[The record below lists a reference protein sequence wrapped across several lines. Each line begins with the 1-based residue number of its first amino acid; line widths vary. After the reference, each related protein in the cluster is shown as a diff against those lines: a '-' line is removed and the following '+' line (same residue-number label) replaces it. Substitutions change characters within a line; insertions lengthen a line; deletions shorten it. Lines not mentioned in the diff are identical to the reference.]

1 MRNTI
6 HIPKPSYPW
15 PTVYSPISETFYE
28 EESDWYDND
37 YDFMSPE
44 SIKRYK
50 KQRIVQVGAFMS
62 PTTVDRDIFRPI
74 GRFAVYVTTFDDY
87 VELMPLDELKIFRD
101 RIFEVMTWD
110 DPRLEEKGILHQ
122 MAAARK
128 EWLANGMP
136 QFWIERISTN
146 FHRFI
151 TYGIMEETPFKLN
164 KTYPSLARYL
174 MIRAYSIGMVT
185 YGDLIEP
192 ATGFALPVDIYNH
205 PVIQRLVMVLSNIIA
220 IQNDYASIRKELT
233 IESER
238 FNIIFI
244 LQHEHKITFDE
255 ACMEG
260 LRIHD
265 EFVKEMESL
274 SVCLPDFSPYQKEVE
289 NYVYHMKLMVTG
301 CNAWYYE
308 GGTQRYNPEGFA
320 VTPNGQLPIP
330 LDFDVK
336 HVSQKQEIC
345 RTQ

>member
-1 MRNTI
+1 MQNII
-6 HIPKPSYPW
+6 HIPKPAYPW
-15 PTVYSPISETFYE
+15 PTVYSPISETFYKE
-28 EESDWYDND
+28 ENTWYDTD
-37 YDFMSPE
+37 YGFMSPE

-50 KQRIVQVGAFMS
+50 KQRLVQVGAFMS
-62 PTTVDRDIFRPI
+62 PTTSDRDIFRPI

-87 VELMPLDELKIFRD
+87 VELMPLEELKVFRD
-101 RIFEVMTWD
+101 RIFEVMTGE
-110 DPRLEEKGILHQ
+110 DPQPEEKGILRQ

-128 EWLANGMP
+128 EFMDNGMP
-136 QFWIERISTN
+136 QFWIDRIATN

-151 TYGIMEETPFKLN
+151 TYGIMEETPFKFN
-164 KTYPSLARYL
+164 KTDPSLARYL

-205 PVIQRLVMVLSNIIA
+205 PVIQRLVMLLATIIA
-220 IQNDYASIRKELT
+220 IQNDYASIRKEMT

-244 LQHEHKITFDE
+244 LQNEQNVSFEE
-255 ACMEG
+255 ACIEG

-274 SVCLPDFSPYQKEVE
+274 SICLPDFSPYQKEVE

-308 GGTQRYNPEGFA
+308 GGTQRYFPDGFA
-320 VTPNGQLPIP
+320 VTPDGQNPIL
-330 LDFDVK
+330 LDFEVK
-336 HVSQKQEIC
+336 HISRE
-345 RTQ
+345 